1 MCSERFRHVVALEH
15 VPVSKLTVAHFVGE
29 PDSKVLSFCDSSFVD
44 RHAEATAPLARQVH
58 LEK

>member
-1 MCSERFRHVVALEH
+1 MVALEH